1 MNYMNVKCLLAV
13 SLACFFSMP
22 VVADN
27 DADDVDM
34 TPKVHGTIRGKYEY
48 QPEDGEGRQECPYEH
63 CW

>member
-48 QPEDGEGRQECPYEH
+48 QPEDGEGGQECPYEH

>member
-1 MNYMNVKCLLAV
+1 MNVKCLLAV

-34 TPKVHGTIRGKYEY
+34 TPKVHGTIRGKYE
-48 QPEDGEGRQECPYEH
+48 
-63 CW
+63 